1 MAQALL
7 AKDQEQE
14 QEQEGEWSVVRERE
28 WEGWVETALGRGPA
42 EIVCVPV
49 VGQGFLTRWELPA
62 MMWLVPSAV
71 QRWSGNRMIIS
82 VASGK
87 GGTGKTLVA
96 TSLALS
102 LSDDYKVQ
110 LLDCDVEEPNANI
123 LLRLALD
130 QRRPVNIP
138 IPNVDEAKC
147 TYCGKCAE
155 VCAYNAIAV
164 IKERM
169 LVFPE
174 LCHGCGA
181 CSYLCPESAIT
192 EEGRGV
198 GVVERGNSGELEL
211 IQGRLAVGEAMAP
224 PVIREV
230 KKYIDPTK
238 EVIVDVPPGTSCP
251 VIEAVKGSDFCLL
264 VTEPTPFGLNDL
276 SLAVEVVRKLGI
288 ACGVVINRIGVGD
301 EEVERYC
308 HQQEIPI
315 LLKIPLDRKIAMF
328 YSKGIPLIE
337 GMPRWREEFLR
348 LFQDIKSI
356 VAAKWVAK

>member
-1 MAQALL
+1 
-7 AKDQEQE
+7 
-14 QEQEGEWSVVRERE
+14 
-28 WEGWVETALGRGPA
+28 
-42 EIVCVPV
+42 
-49 VGQGFLTRWELPA
+49 
-62 MMWLVPSAV
+62 
-71 QRWSGNRMIIS
+71 MIIS

-102 LSDDYKVQ
+102 LSGNYKVQ
-110 LLDCDVEEPNANI
+110 LLDCDVEEPDAHI
-123 LLRLALD
+123 FLRLALN
-130 QRRPVNIP
+130 QSRPVCIP
-138 IPNVDEAKC
+138 IPKVDETKC

-164 IKERM
+164 LKEKV
-169 LVFPE
+169 LIFPE

-192 EEGRGV
+192 EEGREV
-198 GVVERGNSGELEL
+198 GVVERGDSGDLEL
-211 IQGRLAVGEAMAP
+211 IQGRLAIGEAMAP

-238 EVIVDVPPGTSCP
+238 EVIVDVSPGTSCP
-251 VIEAVKGSDFCLL
+251 VVEAVKGSDFCLL

-288 ACGVVINRIGVGD
+288 PCGVVINRVGVGG
-301 EEVERYC
+301 EGVERYC
-308 HQQEIPI
+308 HQQGIPI
-315 LLKIPLDRKIAMF
+315 PLRIPLDRNIAML

-356 VAAKWVAK
+356 VAARWVAK